1 MAQTDPP
8 SFAAV
13 WRSRVSEQ
21 GPKPFLTF
29 YDAGSGERVELSYT
43 TFGNWLS
50 KTGNLIQDELLA
62 EPGDRIALL
71 SRPHWLTAVWALAP
85 LLTGVVLAPWGDPA
99 DAHTVVAGPESL
111 DEARGA
117 AGGGAAELWA
127 LSLLPLGLPFP
138 ETPDGFRDFSAEVR
152 AHADR
157 FSPLDPP
164 NGQTVAL
171 VDPDGTELTHR
182 ELVEAARATGGLES
196 ADRLL
201 VAVNRDRFTT
211 AELIEWLYAPV
222 SAGASVVLVRGADQA
237 QLDRIAET
245 ERTTK
250 LYLLS

>member
-13 WRSRVSEQ
+13 WRSRVADQ

-43 TFGNWLS
+43 TFDNWLC

-71 SRPHWLTAVWALAP
+71 ARPHWLTAVWALAP
-85 LLTGVVLAPWGDPA
+85 LLAGVALAPWGDPA

-111 DEARGA
+111 DEARG
-117 AGGGAAELWA
+117 GSAELWA
-127 LSLLPLGLPFP
+127 LSLLPLGMPFREVP
-138 ETPDGFRDFSAEVR
+138 AGFRDFSAEVR

-164 NGQTVAL
+164 SGQTVAL
-171 VDPDGTELTHR
+171 IGADGTELTHR
-182 ELVEAARATGGLES
+182 ELVETARPAQAGGLTA

-201 VAVNRDRFTT
+201 VAVGRDRFS
-211 AELIEWLYAPV
+211 ADELTEWLYAPV

-237 QLDRIAET
+237 QQDRIAET
-245 ERTTK
+245 ERTTG
-250 LYLLS
+250 LYLLD